1 MRKINFIILL
11 CLFTITVN
19 AQVSVSSSAPEPNSK
34 WVYGGN
40 AGAGFVGG
48 NGLTIYATPSLGYKL
63 TNDLIG
69 GIDGNFSWRK
79 TDYSRSIIFGA
90 GPFLRYFI
98 GRHFY
103 ASANYRHYFINQKI
117 KDTGTK
123 YSENEATLNLGAGYL
138 QPLGANAYLKV
149 GANYNVLYKK
159 NKSVMGS
166 PFVPYI
172 GVVFGL

>member
-1 MRKINFIILL
+1 M
-11 CLFTITVN
+11 TVN
-19 AQVSVSSSAPEPNSK
+19 AQIGVSSTTSEPNSK

-40 AGAGFVGG
+40 AGVGFAGG
-48 NGLTIYATPSLGYKL
+48 NDLTIYATPSLGYKIS
-63 TNDLIG
+63 NDLIA

-79 TDYSRSIIFGA
+79 SNYSKSTIFGV

-98 GRHFY
+98 GRQFY
-103 ASANYRHYFINQKI
+103 ASADYRHYFINQKI
-117 KDTGTK
+117 KNTGTS
-123 YSENEATLNLGAGYL
+123 YSAKEGTLNLGAGYL
-138 QPLGANAYLKV
+138 QPLGSNAYLKM

-159 NKSVMGS
+159 DKSIMGS

>member
-1 MRKINFIILL
+1 MKKKILTL
-11 CLFTITVN
+11 AAVLFAVVTN
-19 AQVSVSSSAPEPNSK
+19 AQISLPNSSSEPNSK

-40 AGAGFVGG
+40 TGLGFTGG
-48 NGLTIYATPSLGYKL
+48 GGFTIYTTPSVGYKI

-69 GIDGNFSWRK
+69 GIDGNFSWQ
-79 TDYSRSIIFGA
+79 TSNYSRSTIFGA

-98 GRHFY
+98 GRQFY

-117 KDTGTK
+117 KQTETK
-123 YSENEATLNLGAGYL
+123 YTDQEATLNLGAGYL
-138 QPLGANAYLKV
+138 QQLGSNAYLKI

-159 NKSVMGS
+159 DKSMMS
-166 PFVPYI
+166 NPFEPYV